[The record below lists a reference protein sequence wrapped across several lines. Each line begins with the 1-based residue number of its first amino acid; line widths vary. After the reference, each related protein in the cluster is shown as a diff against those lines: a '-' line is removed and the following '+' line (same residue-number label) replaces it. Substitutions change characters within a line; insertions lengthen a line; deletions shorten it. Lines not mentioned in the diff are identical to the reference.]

1 MKIKSCICVISLLLA
16 LALMLPYTAA
26 VAAKDSDISEIDSES
41 GQVLYGD
48 VDSDGRIN
56 MKDVLALRK
65 HISRHPISI
74 NFAASDVDLNGDL
87 SMLDALYIRKYIAKQ
102 PVKLGDKDPERKEFR
117 ILTPTV
123 TVTNGADFV
132 DFSVT
137 VSGKHNKIII
147 TSDDGKISREFY
159 DSSAEPY
166 VCRIDGLDSGTEY
179 SFSVMATNDVGMEHF
194 ESPTASVLA
203 ATLLNAPHIWTMN
216 TDKNSV
222 TLGFSA
228 DLRSD
233 LVNIYIKSATDS
245 DFRLIKTVDIDDCT
259 VNIDGLIPAHE
270 YEIQAMSEDSDSD
283 LISDYSEP
291 IYLQI
296 PPESAAKLTAEGI
309 GTGSIALKWDEASG
323 ADSYK
328 ITRSQGGDFT
338 QIAVVSETEY
348 TDTKLETASEYTYKV
363 QSIIDSPNGEIQGDE
378 TIISAATNSPALN
391 ARVSDVSDSELEVE
405 WDLDEYCNSVE
416 IYLSKHNENNYS
428 LVKTAPAKSGTAK
441 IGGLQSLT
449 EYDVKLRGVGKA
461 GKSVMYSAY
470 AEICSG
476 VTALSAP
483 IISVGSCS
491 SSELLVS
498 WEKNES
504 YKTLELYLCDYDN
517 NVFNLVKTADAALD
531 SCKIDG
537 LESGKRYYVKARA
550 VSEYNDNTVYSNFSE
565 LCCGTVYLVTP
576 TVSVK
581 GLSSSQVQI
590 SWTAK
595 SSYDSVE
602 IYYAKGENGK
612 YKKAADADAADG
624 KYTIGSLTAG
634 TRYYV
639 KLRAMKS
646 QDEYTLYSNYS
657 TPYYGTTLP
666 KDVTGFTVSAKTY
679 STVTLKWNKSD
690 GAAQYKIYRS
700 RSKNSG
706 YSKIATV
713 TAQSYTDKKLSD
725 NTTYYYQIRSCFSIG
740 DKEYHS
746 NYAKISVKT
755 DQKIN
760 YTVEKYGTSYQ
771 GRDLTAYIFNP
782 SASKTV
788 FADFAVHGFED
799 SYDRDG
805 QVLVDCANKLVEYY
819 NSHLSELNGYRLV
832 LVPCANP
839 DGTYAGK
846 NNQRACSTAFGRCTA
861 DHIDINRDFISG
873 GFKAKESRALR
884 DLIKKY
890 KPTYYLNF
898 HGWEDSTLGDSTIG
912 KIFRSELSLTT
923 NKDGRYGADLG
934 YIIGWVK
941 NNVGSKACL
950 VEFKS
955 PSTVDYKKVIKGFAR
970 LVK

>member
-1 MKIKSCICVISLLLA
+1 
-16 LALMLPYTAA
+16 
-26 VAAKDSDISEIDSES
+26 
-41 GQVLYGD
+41 
-48 VDSDGRIN
+48 
-56 MKDVLALRK
+56 
-65 HISRHPISI
+65 
-74 NFAASDVDLNGDL
+74 
-87 SMLDALYIRKYIAKQ
+87 
-102 PVKLGDKDPERKEFR
+102 
-117 ILTPTV
+117 
-123 TVTNGADFV
+123 
-132 DFSVT
+132 
-137 VSGKHNKIII
+137 
-147 TSDDGKISREFY
+147 
-159 DSSAEPY
+159 
-166 VCRIDGLDSGTEY
+166 
-179 SFSVMATNDVGMEHF
+179 
-194 ESPTASVLA
+194 
-203 ATLLNAPHIWTMN
+203 
-216 TDKNSV
+216 
-222 TLGFSA
+222 
-228 DLRSD
+228 
-233 LVNIYIKSATDS
+233 
-245 DFRLIKTVDIDDCT
+245 
-259 VNIDGLIPAHE
+259 
-270 YEIQAMSEDSDSD
+270 
-283 LISDYSEP
+283 
-291 IYLQI
+291 
-296 PPESAAKLTAEGI
+296 
-309 GTGSIALKWDEASG
+309 
-323 ADSYK
+323 
-328 ITRSQGGDFT
+328 
-338 QIAVVSETEY
+338 
-348 TDTKLETASEYTYKV
+348 
-363 QSIIDSPNGEIQGDE
+363 
-378 TIISAATNSPALN
+378 
-391 ARVSDVSDSELEVE
+391 
-405 WDLDEYCNSVE
+405 
-416 IYLSKHNENNYS
+416 
-428 LVKTAPAKSGTAK
+428 
-441 IGGLQSLT
+441 
-449 EYDVKLRGVGKA
+449 
-461 GKSVMYSAY
+461 
-470 AEICSG
+470 
-476 VTALSAP
+476 
-483 IISVGSCS
+483 
-491 SSELLVS
+491 
-498 WEKNES
+498 
-504 YKTLELYLCDYDN
+504 
-517 NVFNLVKTADAALD
+517 
-531 SCKIDG
+531 
-537 LESGKRYYVKARA
+537 
-550 VSEYNDNTVYSNFSE
+550 
-565 LCCGTVYLVTP
+565 
-576 TVSVK
+576 
-581 GLSSSQVQI
+581 
-590 SWTAK
+590 
-595 SSYDSVE
+595 
-602 IYYAKGENGK
+602 
-612 YKKAADADAADG
+612 
-624 KYTIGSLTAG
+624 
-634 TRYYV
+634 
-639 KLRAMKS
+639 MKS